1 MRRVAEKLRRLLND
15 SGERWVFLKG
25 GHLPGND
32 TIDVLHDGDRLIE
45 LPGRRIETRNTH
57 GTGCTL
63 SAALAALLPQVND
76 VPEACR
82 RAKAYLIQA
91 IARSGEL
98 DGRSEEPTSEL
109 QSLMRISEAVLR
121 LKKTKDI

>member
-57 GTGCTL
+57 VTGCTL
-63 SAALAALLPQVND
+63 SAALAALLPPVND
-76 VPEACR
+76 VHAACR
-82 RAKAYLIQA
+82 RAKAYLIPA
-91 IARSGEL
+91 IARPGEL
-98 DGRSEEPTSEL
+98 AVGRGPGCWTRV
-109 QSLMRISEAVLR
+109 LM
-121 LKKTKDI
+121 